1 MTFKTFIYIAVLIA
15 LGFLGLLFVLS
26 ATKPSQNPIEVKPTV
41 IVPSSA
47 PQTNYQPKP
56 QIKIEPVKPV
66 EPPNVRCQ
74 TRYFLGREE
83 VVCQRS
89 WL

>member
-1 MTFKTFIYIAVLIA
+1 MTFKTFISIAALIA
-15 LGFLGLLFVLS
+15 LGFLGLFFVLS
-26 ATKPSQNPIEVKPTV
+26 AIKPVQTPIEVKPTV

-56 QIKIEPVKPV
+56 QIKINPVKPV

>member
-1 MTFKTFIYIAVLIA
+1 MTFKTFIYIAVLII

-26 ATKPSQNPIEVKPTV
+26 ATKPSQTPIEVKPIITV
-41 IVPSSA
+41 PQSA

-56 QIKIEPVKPV
+56 QIKVKPV
-66 EPPNVRCQ
+66 EPPNVRCR
-74 TRYFLGREE
+74 TEYFLGREE

>member
-1 MTFKTFIYIAVLIA
+1 MTFKTFIYIAVLIV

-26 ATKPSQNPIEVKPTV
+26 ATKPVQTPIEVKPTV

-56 QIKIEPVKPV
+56 QIKINPVKPV
-66 EPPNVRCQ
+66 EPPNIKCQ